1 MTSPNNSCQA
11 PLKIHESDAQPTFR
25 NTSSS
30 DERPLTAAE
39 KGCFY
44 FSSPLGRHPTVSRR
58 GERILPEEGGEQVK
72 QQAELIAA
80 QKAIIQELQ
89 SQIGQLMSFQQSER
103 QSIRSHHKEQSNT
116 ILIQDFNPSPP

>member
-11 PLKIHESDAQPTFR
+11 PLKSDAQLTFR
-25 NTSSS
+25 NTSS
-30 DERPLTAAE
+30 DERRSSAAE
-39 KGCFY
+39 KGLY

-58 GERILPEEGGEQVK
+58 ERILPEEGGEQVK

-103 QSIRSHHKEQSNT
+103 QSVRSHHKEQSNT

>member
-1 MTSPNNSCQA
+1 M
-11 PLKIHESDAQPTFR
+11 KIHDCDQPTFR
-25 NTSSS
+25 NTSSDDRRS
-30 DERPLTAAE
+30 SLNTE
-39 KGCFY
+39 KGLY

-58 GERILPEEGGEQVK
+58 EKMLEEGGNDQVK

-103 QSIRSHHKEQSNT
+103 QSVRSHHKEQSNT
-116 ILIQDFNPSPP
+116 ILI